1 MQLELNPMEVALLVR
16 HLERDLEDLETEVD
30 PTDQPDVQQR
40 LLLEIEA
47 LRTVCERLKADP
59 QATLPEIA

>member
-16 HLERDLEDLETEVD
+16 HLERDLQDLETEVD

-47 LRTVCERLKADP
+47 LRAVCERLKADP

>member
-1 MQLELNPMEVALLVR
+1 MQLELNQMEVALLLR
-16 HLERDLEDLETEVD
+16 HLEADLEDLETEVD

-47 LRTVCERLKADP
+47 LRAVCERLKADP
-59 QATLPEIA
+59 QATLPIIA

>member
-59 QATLPEIA
+59 QARLPEIA